1 MRISFEGEASHR
13 STHRHLRGVPWH
25 RWTHKP
31 LGHPDFWGHLSV
43 PRGTREGSSL
53 KGGFMG
59 SPPQWEEW
67 SQRAPQPAS
76 CLFARVAPTP
86 RPPHRLVN
94 GSRQS
99 RIRRNPSGSLQ
110 YEIIQE
116 VLGYQWAKRGR
127 GGGGLSAA

>member
-1 MRISFEGEASHR
+1 
-13 STHRHLRGVPWH
+13 
-25 RWTHKP
+25 
-31 LGHPDFWGHLSV
+31 
-43 PRGTREGSSL
+43 
-53 KGGFMG
+53 MG

-127 GGGGLSAA
+127 GVVVSQLHSPLASKIPFLSLKNRQTDRQTLYSL